1 MNLLFVFE
9 PIKIFLVFFFH
20 IFYNKKTPMT
30 SSTSM
35 FDYLGMGSV
44 AVSEAATALMPA
56 MRAATLID
64 KVPSSAGTRL
74 MSWVDDMLQEETAR
88 DPEMFAVFESTP
100 SGSVH
105 VVDWTPQCRTALCL
119 FPNTVAM
126 TAACDAFRAWLKDHG
141 DNDAS
146 SFHLFDVLF
155 NMDIMKDEVKDW
167 FHVKAGLGPRLSF
180 DDEDDKDED
189 SSDMKMFL
197 GSLQEY
203 VASLPDG
210 LKQAHKTL
218 LSKNW
223 YTLGS
228 SLVKEVADNDIV
240 DKFCRQ

>member
-1 MNLLFVFE
+1 
-9 PIKIFLVFFFH
+9 
-20 IFYNKKTPMT
+20 MT
-30 SSTSM
+30 SSSTSM
-35 FDYLGMGSV
+35 FDFLEMGSL

-64 KVPSSAGTRL
+64 KVPSPAGTRL

-88 DPEMFAVFESTP
+88 DAEMFAVFESIP

-126 TAACDAFRAWLKDHG
+126 AVACEAFRAWLKDHG
-141 DNDAS
+141 DNEAS

-155 NMDIMKDEVKDW
+155 NMDIIKDEVKDW

-180 DDEDDKDED
+180 DDDDEDVEAEDDAESSSADKDED

-203 VASLPDG
+203 VASLPDS

-228 SLVKEVADNDIV
+228 SLIMKKEVADNDIV
-240 DKFCRQ
+240 DKFCRQE